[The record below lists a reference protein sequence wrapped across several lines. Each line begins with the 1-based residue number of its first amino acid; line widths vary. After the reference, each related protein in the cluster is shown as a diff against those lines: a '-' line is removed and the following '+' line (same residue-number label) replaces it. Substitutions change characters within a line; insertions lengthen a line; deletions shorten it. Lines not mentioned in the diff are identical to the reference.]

1 MLYTTA
7 YQAYEVPV
15 MLLAGMTMAAAGL
28 FFRWVRHVICAGPA
42 LSLICDIM
50 LGAVWA
56 AVFLAGLTAANRG
69 SLRLYHMFS
78 AAAGAMLFQAAIG
91 IPAVKLCRKGCEKA
105 GKVCRLICESR
116 PGKFLLR

>member
-15 MLLAGMTMAAAGL
+15 MLLAGMGMAAAGL
-28 FFRWVRHVICAGPA
+28 IFRWIRHVICAGPL
-42 LSLICDIM
+42 LSLICDM
-50 LGAVWA
+50 LMGCVWA

-69 SLRLYHMFS
+69 SLRLYHILS

-91 IPAVKLCRKGCEKA
+91 IPAVKIYRHICEKTGILCRT
-105 GKVCRLICESR
+105 ICKSK
-116 PGKFLLR
+116 PGRFLLR

>member
-15 MLLAGMTMAAAGL
+15 MLLAGMAMAAAGL
-28 FFRWVRHVICAGPA
+28 FFRLVRHVICAGTA

-50 LGAVWA
+50 MGAIWA
-56 AVFLAGLTAANRG
+56 GIFLAGLTATNRG
-69 SLRLYHMFS
+69 SLRLYHILS

-105 GKVCRLICESR
+105 RKVCRFICDSKVGR
-116 PGKFLLR
+116 FLLR